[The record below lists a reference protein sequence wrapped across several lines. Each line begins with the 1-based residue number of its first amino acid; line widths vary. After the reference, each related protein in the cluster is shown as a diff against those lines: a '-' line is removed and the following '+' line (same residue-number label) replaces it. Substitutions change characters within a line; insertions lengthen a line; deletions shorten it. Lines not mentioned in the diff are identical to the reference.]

1 MNFKDNVPIYLQ
13 IKDLIITKIATGKL
27 EPGNK
32 LPSVRELALELS
44 VNTNTVQRALSNLTD
59 SGIVKTERGRGNYV
73 TDDPELVTQLKIDLV
88 NKQLDEMYQN
98 LRQLN
103 LTNEEIV
110 VYLKYYLEEHENEK

>member
-59 SGIVKTERGRGNYV
+59 GGIVKTERGRGNYV